1 MSNEHHP
8 SSSPASNLYNQPTMT
23 RIRSSQT
30 TLNLVWLLVLS
41 ALSYT
46 VSWSPSFWRTKQ
58 RTITFPS
65 NQDDS
70 EIHEYFMKLALE
82 EASEA
87 GKVGEVPIGAI
98 LVQQQKEVSRR
109 RLSLSRTGTSN
120 STTTFRILAR
130 AGNRVESH
138 YDASAHA
145 ELQVLRKGA
154 KRSKNWRLPNTTLY
168 STLEP
173 CPMCLAAC
181 QAFRLPTLVY
191 GAPDLRLGAVETHLR
206 LLDIKHPFHNVSSVI
221 KDVCKD
227 ESAGLL
233 RSFFKRRRKGQG
245 KQRSWRLRLLGS
257 VEK

>member
-1 MSNEHHP
+1 
-8 SSSPASNLYNQPTMT
+8 
-23 RIRSSQT
+23 
-30 TLNLVWLLVLS
+30 
-41 ALSYT
+41 
-46 VSWSPSFWRTKQ
+46 
-58 RTITFPS
+58 
-65 NQDDS
+65 
-70 EIHEYFMKLALE
+70 MKLALE

-87 GKVGEVPIGAI
+87 GKIGEVPIGAI
-98 LVQQQKEVSRR
+98 LVQQQQEVPHRKS
-109 RLSLSRTGTSN
+109 SLSSAGNN

-154 KRSKNWRLPNTTLY
+154 RRSKNWRLLNSTLY

-206 LLDIKHPFHNVSSVI
+206 LLDIKHPYHNVSNVI
-221 KDVCKD
+221 KDICKD

-233 RSFFKRRRKGQG
+233 RSFFKRRRKGES
-245 KQRSWRLRLLGS
+245 KQRFWRLRLLGL
-257 VEK
+257 VEN